1 MRRSPELT
9 SGQATGTGQAG
20 VGEPATGSRAVQP
33 RNERDEVSS
42 GVTRIAPG
50 STWGSTVGEAWRHRE
65 LLYFLVWRD
74 LKARYRQTI
83 VGAAWAVVQPLT
95 LMLVF
100 ALFVGIVLHVPSDG
114 VPYPVFAFAG
124 ILPWNFFSQSIL
136 RGSESLVGQTNL
148 VSKVYVPRLI
158 LPVAATGSF
167 LLDFLISFVV
177 LGGMMLYYGL
187 APSADILW
195 LPVVILLLLGTTIA
209 VGAFLAALNVKY
221 RDVRAAVPVLTQVW
235 FFATPVA
242 YPASLVPEKW
252 RLLYDLNPM
261 VGAVDGFRWAL
272 LETDT
277 APLTSMAIATA
288 VVPLLLLLSL
298 TYFRRVDRTFADII

>member
-1 MRRSPELT
+1 MEQVEIPTILIRP
-9 SGQATGTGQAG
+9 
-20 VGEPATGSRAVQP
+20 SR
-33 RNERDEVSS
+33 
-42 GVTRIAPG
+42 GWIALKLG
-50 STWGSTVGEAWRHRE
+50 DVWQYRE

-100 ALFVGIVLHVPSDG
+100 SLFVGIVLHVPSDG

-124 ILPWNFFSQSIL
+124 LLPWNFFSQSIL

-187 APSADILW
+187 APSAEIFW

-209 VGAFLAALNVKY
+209 VGTFLAALNVKY

-272 LETDT
+272 LPTDT
-277 APLTSMAIATA
+277 APLASMAIAAA

-298 TYFRRVDRTFADII
+298 AYFRRVDRTFADII

>member
-1 MRRSPELT
+1 MSESHAP
-9 SGQATGTGQAG
+9 S
-20 VGEPATGSRAVQP
+20 PATVAAGERP
-33 RNERDEVSS
+33 REILIVP
-42 GVTRIAPG
+42 TRGWP
-50 STWGSTVGEAWRHRE
+50 TLRLGEISAYRE

-74 LKARYRQTI
+74 LRWRYRQTI

-114 VPYPVFAFAG
+114 VPYPVFAFRL
-124 ILPWNFFSQSIL
+124 LPWNFFTQSIL

-148 VSKVYVPRLI
+148 VSKVYVPRLYTPRGRDRI
-158 LPVAATGSF
+158 LSPGLPDLVRRSRRHDA
-167 LLDFLISFVV
+167 LLRARAVGRDP
-177 LGGMMLYYGL
+177 L
-187 APSADILW
+187 APGHDL
-195 LPVVILLLLGTTIA
+195 LPASRSTIA
-209 VGAFLAALNVKY
+209 VGTFLAALNVKY

-261 VGAVDGFRWAL
+261 VGVVDGFRWAL
-272 LETDT
+272 LPTDT
-277 APLTSMAIATA
+277 APLTSMAIAAA
-288 VVPLLLLLSL
+288 VVLLSSAL
-298 TYFRRVDRTFADII
+298 PHVFPPPRGPHVRRHHLS